1 MESKKIAILIIGL
14 FVVMAIDLAA
24 QPFEPITSSF
34 TGLGRSYVA
43 WGDFDNDGDLDVAVC
58 GITTAGDHLTQ
69 IYMNGEG
76 AFIDIQAGIKGV
88 KDGSLEWGDY
98 DNDGDLDLLLTGETY
113 DAGNISLIYR
123 NDDGIFI
130 EYNAGFPGIG
140 YGHTAWG
147 DYDNDGDLDVLI
159 TGNWT
164 VSLYEN
170 IDGSFN
176 LVEQDFGHL
185 QNSRAAWGD
194 FDNDGD
200 LDLLLIGDTGG
211 GYLTVVYLNE
221 DGEFITANL
230 DMEGLFSGSV
240 DWIDFDKDGDL
251 DICVSGYDIFLEP
264 RLLLYENLGDGN
276 IAPYLVYLPGLGI
289 SSVDWGD
296 YDNDGDMDILA
307 CGKNASCGGGITNV
321 YYNQEGIF
329 LSEPQANL
337 AGAIRC
343 SAAWADYDNDGDLD
357 FLLTGLTPEEVPF
370 SQFYRN
376 ASGDNNYTMNTMPV
390 APDNLESIV
399 GGSHVILSWD
409 KATDEQTPQ
418 DGLNYNLRIGTHSG
432 DCDVLSPMA
441 NAETGFRYIQAIG
454 NTNTEVSRMIMNL
467 PEGTYYWSVQ
477 SIDQAYSGSPF
488 AAEQSFTIL
497 ETDVDEMR
505 DNNVFRIHPNPA
517 IDKVYLQSSVSEN
530 IEYCIFNINGQEV
543 IKGSSLT
550 GESIDVSSLIEG
562 VYFMHLQAGSESSVQ
577 RLIKQ

>member
-1 MESKKIAILIIGL
+1 
-14 FVVMAIDLAA
+14 
-24 QPFEPITSSF
+24 
-34 TGLGRSYVA
+34 
-43 WGDFDNDGDLDVAVC
+43 
-58 GITTAGDHLTQ
+58 
-69 IYMNGEG
+69 
-76 AFIDIQAGIKGV
+76 
-88 KDGSLEWGDY
+88 
-98 DNDGDLDLLLTGETY
+98 
-113 DAGNISLIYR
+113 
-123 NDDGIFI
+123 
-130 EYNAGFPGIG
+130 
-140 YGHTAWG
+140 
-147 DYDNDGDLDVLI
+147 
-159 TGNWT
+159 
-164 VSLYEN
+164 
-170 IDGSFN
+170 
-176 LVEQDFGHL
+176 
-185 QNSRAAWGD
+185 
-194 FDNDGD
+194 
-200 LDLLLIGDTGG
+200 
-211 GYLTVVYLNE
+211 
-221 DGEFITANL
+221 
-230 DMEGLFSGSV
+230 
-240 DWIDFDKDGDL
+240 
-251 DICVSGYDIFLEP
+251 
-264 RLLLYENLGDGN
+264 
-276 IAPYLVYLPGLGI
+276 
-289 SSVDWGD
+289 
-296 YDNDGDMDILA
+296 
-307 CGKNASCGGGITNV
+307 
-321 YYNQEGIF
+321 
-329 LSEPQANL
+329 
-337 AGAIRC
+337 
-343 SAAWADYDNDGDLD
+343 
-357 FLLTGLTPEEVPF
+357 
-370 SQFYRN
+370 
-376 ASGDNNYTMNTMPV
+376 MNTMPV

>member
-1 MESKKIAILIIGL
+1 MESKKIASIIIGL

-43 WGDFDNDGDLDVAVC
+43 WGDYDNDGDLDVAIC

-76 AFIDIQAGIKGV
+76 AFTDIQAGIKGV

-123 NDDGIFI
+123 NDDGIFT
-130 EYNAGFPGIG
+130 EYDAGFPGIG

-211 GYLTVVYLNE
+211 GYLTAVYLNE

-251 DICVSGYDIFLEP
+251 DICVSGYDIFLDP

-296 YDNDGDMDILA
+296 YDNDGDLDILA
-307 CGKNASCGGGITNV
+307 CGKNASCGGGISNV
-321 YYNQEGIF
+321 YYNQEGTF

-376 ASGDNNYTMNTMPV
+376 AAGDNNYTMNTMPV

-399 GGSHVILSWD
+399 EGSHVILSWD

-418 DGLNYNLRIGTHSG
+418 DGLNYNLRIATHSG
-432 DCDVLSPMA
+432 DCDVLPPMA
-441 NAETGFRYIQAIG
+441 NAENGFRFIQAIG

-488 AAEQSFTIL
+488 ADEQSFTIL
-497 ETDVDEMR
+497 ETDVGEMR
-505 DNNVFRIHPNPA
+505 DENVFRIHPNPA

-530 IEYCIFNINGQEV
+530 IEYCIFNNNGQEV
-543 IKGSSLT
+543 SRGTLLS
-550 GESIDVSSLIEG
+550 GGSIDITSLKEG
-562 VYFMHLQAGSESSVQ
+562 IYFVYLQTGNGDSIHT
-577 RLIKQ
+577 LIKQ